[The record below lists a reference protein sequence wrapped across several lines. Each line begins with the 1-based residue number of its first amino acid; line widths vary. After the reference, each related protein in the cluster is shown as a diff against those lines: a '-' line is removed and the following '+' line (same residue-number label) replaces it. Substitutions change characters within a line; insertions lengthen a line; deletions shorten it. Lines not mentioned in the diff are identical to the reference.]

1 MKHFLLLAISF
12 LSISV
17 FSQSVLYN
25 DSDLKGKI
33 EKHHQDG
40 SIMMS
45 YIENREFYLDS
56 ISPYGNDFPVMN
68 FTIQDSGDLD
78 AYFYD
83 DSLGLF
89 VANVIPDT
97 AALGGCELCTKTHV
111 VQYDFNGTVVW
122 EKTQKLGVNGRS
134 DFELFIARDSIVVFG
149 HSRQEGDCSPDAF
162 YHSFSINGVKG
173 TGKQVGSCTTKRL
186 TEFGN
191 GVYFQPMKR
200 CWCGDSH
207 FGATKINRLESNNTL
222 TTIAKFEKDNHPFFS
237 EIARAS
243 YVDVL
248 DENYFFGSISDYY
261 TNTRMFSI
269 IEVEDTNQIWHNLNP
284 LFGISKFSSPSS
296 DGKKIFNVV
305 KYDDGFLVLS
315 GKQRTSTLQD
325 TIGTRYDSTELQI
338 DYVND
343 EVTFNLPMW
352 KQSFEGKVEVTDIRI
367 NERTGEISA
376 YINHNT
382 KVGTSVNG
390 NYDEYL
396 MHIMFDDQP
405 STFIESKK
413 MKSDLEVYPN
423 PANDRVVIKG
433 LSVGKYKFYDI
444 AGVLVKEGQIDAEVS
459 NVDVTDLTPGT
470 YIVKTVQNSKT
481 QHTKLIVK

>member
-33 EKHHQDG
+33 EKYYQDG

-78 AYFYD
+78 GYFYD

-89 VANVIPDT
+89 VANVVPDT
-97 AALGGCELCTKTHV
+97 AALGGCELCTKTNV
-111 VQYDFNGTVVW
+111 VRYDFNGTVVW

-134 DFELFIARDSIVVFG
+134 NFELFIARDSVVVFG
-149 HSRQEGDCSPDAF
+149 HSWQEGDCSPDAF

-186 TEFGN
+186 AEFDD
-191 GVYFQPMKR
+191 GVYFQPMRR

-207 FGATKINRLESNNTL
+207 FGATKISRLESNNTL

-237 EIARAS
+237 ETARAT

-261 TNTRMFSI
+261 SNTRMFSI

-284 LFGISKFSSPSS
+284 LFGISKFSGPSS

-315 GKQRTSTLQD
+315 GKQHTSTLQD
-325 TIGTRYDSTELQI
+325 TIGTRFDSTELQI

-343 EVTFNLPMW
+343 EVTFNLNMW
-352 KQSFEGKVEVTDIRI
+352 KQSFEGKVEVTDFRI

-382 KVGTSVNG
+382 KVGTSN
-390 NYDEYL
+390 NADYNEYL
-396 MHIMFDDQP
+396 MHIEFDDQP

-413 MKSDLEVYPN
+413 MKSDLEVIPN
-423 PANDRVVIKG
+423 PAKNFIQLKGVEQGDFQICNVNGVVVKKG
-433 LSVGKYKFYDI
+433 ILREGLNRISVQQLKSGFY
-444 AGVLVKEGQIDAEVS
+444 V
-459 NVDVTDLTPGT
+459 VDVTSGSDH
-470 YIVKTVQNSKT
+470 YRA
-481 QHTKLIVK
+481 KLIIE